1 MTQYDHPAK
10 TQFLHQQHQQ
20 EMRTSENGRQESQA
34 IPAQNPLV
42 PANPYIREGVNKGK
56 MFTSLDKQCGQFF
69 YLQKVY
75 VAGC

>member
-69 YLQKVY
+69 YL
-75 VAGC
+75 